1 MSVMVHRK
9 NAEISTASDH
19 VDRAAIAAP
28 VAAVARFLRKAI
40 IGSASFFARTMQ
52 AVSEARLQE
61 AKIEVELYR
70 NRYKHS
76 SKNDDDL
83 PVVR

>member
-1 MSVMVHRK
+1 MSVLAYRK
-9 NAEISTASDH
+9 NVEVFTTPDH
-19 VDRAAIAAP
+19 VDRAVI
-28 VAAVARFLRKAI
+28 VALVVAVVRFLRKAI
-40 IGSASFFARTMQ
+40 VASAKFFARAMQ
-52 AVSEARLQE
+52 AVSEARLQQ

-83 PVVR
+83 PIVR

>member
-1 MSVMVHRK
+1 MSVLAHRK
-9 NAEISTASDH
+9 NVGISTAFDQL
-19 VDRAAIAAP
+19 DRAAIAAP
-28 VAAVARFLRKAI
+28 VVAVARFLRKTIVA
-40 IGSASFFARTMQ
+40 SAKFFVRAMNTV
-52 AVSEARLQE
+52 AEVRLQQ

-83 PVVR
+83 PVLR

>member
-1 MSVMVHRK
+1 MSILAHQK
-9 NAEISTASDH
+9 NVEISTTAGH
-19 VDRAAIAAP
+19 VDRAAIATP
-28 VAAVARFLRKAI
+28 VAVVARFLRKAI

-70 NRYKHS
+70 NRHKHS
-76 SKNDDDL
+76 SRNDDDL